1 MHDALPIYTIIH
13 RLLLLEGG
21 GGGRLCS
28 ALQLLGGGGGAK
40 ARNSN
45 SKLSLFDF
53 TNLTA
58 T

>member
-21 GGGRLCS
+21 GEGGGS
-28 ALQLLGGGGGAK
+28 ALPCNYWGGGAK